1 MEQTANTFTG
11 GLIKDLNPIA
21 TPNDVL
27 TDALNATLI
36 TFNGNETMLQND
48 MGNTNLTYY
57 PRTWEAIES
66 ENDTA
71 TDYREVVSKIREKVK
86 LKEGY
91 IPIGMK
97 EHGDIIYIVSYN
109 PEENRTEIGSFPGP
123 EYRPIDKI
131 PSKEV
136 QNQLDIKEDTL
147 NKIYNLTEEGDTLLK
162 PYDLISDYTME
173 GLSPMFISTPD
184 NKGLYIPKYINV
196 NTNQDITDS
205 INIVYNYKPE
215 FNNYKIEKNEYSKVD
230 KSKVIEEIN
239 YTYQDKDYVLFNTNK
254 DYILNESDFTSL
266 EQLEYKEN
274 YNKFISYPNIKKGDI
289 GVSYTLED
297 INGIMYIDNSES
309 NDYFN
314 INSYIPEIKDIK
326 TKYDYIFINPIEY
339 KISNQSYHKENSFT
353 SINLLN
359 YGNDIVP
366 FEFKDENNK
375 QFTVT
380 FDNDY
385 LIDIQKGTKYLLS
398 FYKYFDNIISL
409 NKEQYDSA
417 KKYPASLNG
426 ENVEIIEQLI
436 SININGVDIMVP
448 ALLYKESEKK

>member
-57 PRTWEAIES
+57 PRTWEAIEA

-86 LKEGY
+86 LKDGY

-123 EYRPIDKI
+123 EYRPFDKI
-131 PSKEV
+131 LSKEINKDV
-136 QNQLDIKEDTL
+136 VIKEDTL
-147 NKIYNLTEEGDTLLK
+147 SKIYNLTEEGETLLK
-162 PYDLISDYTME
+162 PYDLISDYSME
-173 GLSPMFISTPD
+173 GLSPMFISTTD

-230 KSKVIEEIN
+230 KSNVIEEIN

-266 EQLEYKEN
+266 EILENKE
-274 YNKFISYPNIKKGDI
+274 YNQFISYPNIKKGDI
-289 GVSYTLED
+289 GVSYILED
-297 INGIMYIDNSES
+297 INGISYTNNFTNIEFNYNNYIPLVTDSVQYYDNIFIAPLDSVPQPLYGFNYFKNKELES
-309 NDYFN
+309 YYLIKNTNSGELSKLEFEEDVNNLTSDYFLN
-314 INSYIPEIKDIK
+314 ITNGEKYIYSYYENYNNKINIKESELK
-326 TKYDYIFINPIEY
+326 STTKYKAYLD
-339 KISNQSYHKENSFT
+339 SKE
-353 SINLLN
+353 I
-359 YGNDIVP
+359 
-366 FEFKDENNK
+366 
-375 QFTVT
+375 
-380 FDNDY
+380 
-385 LIDIQKGTKYLLS
+385 
-398 FYKYFDNIISL
+398 
-409 NKEQYDSA
+409 
-417 KKYPASLNG
+417 
-426 ENVEIIEQLI
+426 EIIEKLI
-436 SININGVDIMVP
+436 TIQINGVDIQIP
-448 ALLYKESEKK
+448 ALLYREVKQ

>member
-36 TFNGNETMLQND
+36 TFNSNETMLQND

-57 PRTWEAIES
+57 PKTWEAIRYED
-66 ENDTA
+66 NTN
-71 TDYREVVSKIREKVK
+71 TDYKEVVSKIREKVK

-97 EHGDIIYIVSYN
+97 EHGDIIYIISYN
-109 PEENRTEIGSFPGP
+109 PKEDRTEIGSFPGP
-123 EYRPIDKI
+123 EYRPLDKI

-136 QNQLDIKEDTL
+136 QNILEIKENTL

-162 PYDLISDYTME
+162 PYDLISEYTME
-173 GLSPMFISTPD
+173 GLSPMFISTND
-184 NKGLYIPKYINV
+184 NKGLYIPKYINI

-230 KSKVIEEIN
+230 KSNVIEEIN

-254 DYILNESDFTSL
+254 DYILNKSDFTSL
-266 EQLEYKEN
+266 EQLIYKEN
-274 YNKFISYPNIKKGDI
+274 YNKFISYPNVKKGDI

-309 NDYFN
+309 NDYFD
-314 INSYIPEIKDIK
+314 INSYIPEIKDTK
-326 TKYDYIFINPIEY
+326 TKYDYIFISPIGISGGY
-339 KISNQSYHKENSFT
+339 NKINSFKDIILLDYVNNIYKT
-353 SINLLN
+353 INL
-359 YGNDIVP
+359 
-366 FEFKDENNK
+366 EFTN
-375 QFTVT
+375 TVK
-380 FDNDY
+380 FNNDY
-385 LIDIQKGTKYLLS
+385 LIYIDKNDPNYYLQS
-398 FYKYFDNIISL
+398 FYSCYDNTISL
-409 NKEQYDSA
+409 NQEQYNKA
-417 KKYPASLNG
+417 KMYTASLDG
-426 ENVEIIEQLI
+426 KIVDVIEELI
-436 SININGVDIMVP
+436 NININGVDITVP
-448 ALLYKESEKK
+448 ALLYKEQQQNG